1 LVDKE
6 LEVFSMAESQHTA
19 ADETSCGNIFSSGF
33 NNFCSLL
40 IASFCV
46 LIVSFNILYPSP
58 SGPPDNGDFSRI
70 FASFS
75 SGPLGHAFWP
85 SPENQEAYQ
94 KRFYNFYHRFWRH
107 DQGKEG
113 FAQLST
119 SHLFFWPGRF
129 LNLTPGTFDLAWNG
143 FLLTL
148 SVGLALY
155 LSISSVGRV
164 FALFSLGVFAFIC
177 ADADVSGYLNSFYQE
192 SGTFLSSCWS
202 VHCMFSGSAGIFSL
216 Y

>member
-1 LVDKE
+1 
-6 LEVFSMAESQHTA
+6 MAESQHTIG
-19 ADETSCGNIFSSGF
+19 DGRTCGNIFSSGF

-40 IASFCV
+40 IASFFV

-75 SGPLGHAFWP
+75 SGPLEFDFWP
-85 SPENQEAYQ
+85 PRENQDVYQ
-94 KRFYNFYHRFWRH
+94 KRFYNYYHRFWRH
-107 DQGKEG
+107 DEGKKG
-113 FAQLST
+113 FVHLS
-119 SHLFFWPGRF
+119 SSRLFFWPGRL
-129 LNLTPGTFDLAWNG
+129 LNLTPGVFDLAWNG

-148 SVGLALY
+148 SVELALY
-155 LSISSVGRV
+155 LSIRSFGRV